1 MERKRPATAGAE
13 ADFPAQAAPLPADRF
28 MNREIGWLRF
38 NQRVL
43 ELAEDT
49 EQPLL
54 ERALFL
60 SIFSSNLDEFFMVR
74 VAGLKRRL
82 ATGVTVASR
91 QSPRAQLSAISE
103 VTHELMERHAKCFH
117 SSVAPALAEAG
128 IRIVRWNDLTRDEAQ
143 YLHRFFRRTIYPV
156 LTPFAVDPSHPFP
169 YISGR
174 SLNLAVAVRDPH
186 TGRQTFARIK
196 VPSVLPRFI
205 ELDGQ
210 RFVPVEDVISAHLPQ
225 LFEGMEIQEHH
236 AFRVTRNAD
245 LEVDED
251 ETDDLVKSLEQ
262 ELLRRRFGP
271 LVRLEV
277 EETISDGILAILR
290 EELGAVEEEIYR
302 VPGPLDLA
310 GLAQLHRL
318 DRPELKYPP
327 MVPVEP
333 RALAQNDFFA
343 VVRERELLVQ
353 HPYESFA
360 TTTERFVEL
369 AASDPKVVAIK
380 QTLYRTSGD
389 SPIVD
394 SLIEAARAGKEVVVL
409 VEIKARFDE
418 QNNIRWARKLEEAG
432 CHVVYGVVGLKTHCK
447 IALVVRQED
456 DGSLRRY
463 CHIGTGNYNPS
474 TARVY
479 EDFGLFSADPEVGED
494 LSDLFN
500 HLTGFSRKKHYRRL
514 LVAPYALREAL
525 MRQIQHEIAN
535 HARGQPARIRI
546 KVNSLVDEEVIDAL
560 YTASRAGVPVD
571 LWVRGSCVLRPGVQG
586 LSETIRVRSI
596 LGRFLE
602 HSRVFVFENGGEP
615 QVWIGSADLMPR
627 NLDRRVEALVRIVEP
642 EQRARLV
649 ALMDLA
655 MADSTSS
662 WRLEPDGSWTRLTH
676 DEEGNRLRDLQTTLR
691 GDRHLRVVD
700 G

>member
-1 MERKRPATAGAE
+1 METVHAVRDDE
-13 ADFPAQAAPLPADRF
+13 PLPADRF
-28 MNREIGWLRF
+28 MDREVGWLRF

-49 EQPLL
+49 SLPLL

-60 SIFSSNLDEFFMVR
+60 SIFSNNLDEFFMVR

-82 ATGVTVASR
+82 ATGVAVSSPNG
-91 QSPRAQLSAISE
+91 QSPREQLRTISE
-103 VTHELMERHAKCFH
+103 VTHELMERHAECFH
-117 SSVAPALAEAG
+117 TSVAPALVEAG
-128 IRIVRWNDLTRDEAQ
+128 IRIVRWKDLTKDEAQ
-143 YLHRFFRRTIYPV
+143 RMHRFFRRAIYPV

-174 SLNLAVAVRDPH
+174 SLNLAVTVRDPH

-277 EETISDGILAILR
+277 EETISDEILDILR

-310 GLAQLHRL
+310 GLSQLHRL
-318 DRPELKYPP
+318 DRPELKYSP

-333 RALAQNDFFA
+333 RALAQNDFFD
-343 VVRERELLVQ
+343 VVRSRELLVH

-360 TTTERFVEL
+360 TTTERFIAL
-369 AASDPKVVAIK
+369 AAADPKVVAIK

-389 SPIVD
+389 SPIVEA
-394 SLIEAARAGKEVVVL
+394 LIEAARAGKEVVAL

-447 IALVVRQED
+447 LALVVRQED
-456 DGSLRRY
+456 DGSLLRY
-463 CHIGTGNYNPS
+463 CHVGTGNYNPS
-474 TARVY
+474 TARIY
-479 EDFGLFSADPEVGED
+479 EDFGLFSTDLEMGED

-514 LVAPYALREAL
+514 LVAPHALREGL
-525 MRQIQHEIAN
+525 MRQIQHEVNN
-535 HARGQPARIRI
+535 HAQGLPARVRI
-546 KVNSLVDEEVIDAL
+546 KTNSLVDEEVIDAL
-560 YTASRAGVPVD
+560 YSASRAGVPID
-571 LWVRGSCVLRPGVQG
+571 LWVRGSCVLRPGVEG

-627 NLDRRVEALVRIVEP
+627 NLDRRVEALVRVTDP
-642 EQRARLV
+642 GQRARL
-649 ALMDLA
+649 AGLMDLA
-655 MADSTSS
+655 MADSTST
-662 WRLEPDGSWTRLTH
+662 WHLNPDGSWTRFTH
-676 DEEGNRLRDLQTTLR
+676 DEEGTPLLDLQNTLR

>member
-1 MERKRPATAGAE
+1 MLTRDR
-13 ADFPAQAAPLPADRF
+13 DLLPPDRF

-49 EQPLL
+49 TLPLL

-82 ATGVTVASR
+82 ATGVPVSSR
-91 QSPRAQLSAISE
+91 QDPREQLREISK
-103 VTHELMERHAKCFH
+103 VTHELMERHAACFH
-117 SSVAPALAEAG
+117 TSVAPALAEAG
-128 IRIVRWNDLTRDEAQ
+128 IRIVRWNDLTTEEKQ
-143 YLHRFFRRTIYPV
+143 QMHRFFRRTIYPV
-156 LTPFAVDPSHPFP
+156 LTPLAVDPAHPFP

-174 SLNLAVAVRDPH
+174 SLNLAVRVCDPH

-196 VPSVLPRFI
+196 VPPALPRFT
-205 ELDGQ
+205 ELGGQ

-225 LFEGMEIQEHH
+225 LFEGMEILEHH

-251 ETDDLVKSLEQ
+251 ETDDLVKSLER

-277 EETISDGILAILR
+277 EETISDEILTLLR
-290 EELGAVEEEIYR
+290 EELGADEEETYR
-302 VPGPLDLA
+302 VPGPLDLS
-310 GLAQLHRL
+310 GLAQLHEL

-333 RALAQNDFFA
+333 RVLAHNDFFE
-343 VVRERELLVQ
+343 VLRRSELLVH

-360 TTTERFVEL
+360 TTTQRFIEL
-369 AASDPKVVAIK
+369 AASDPKVRAIK

-389 SPIVD
+389 SPIMEA
-394 SLIEAARAGKEVVVL
+394 LIEAARSGKEVIVL

-418 QNNIRWARKLEEAG
+418 QNNIRWARKLEMAG

-447 IALVVRQED
+447 LALVVREED

-463 CHIGTGNYNPS
+463 CHIGTGNYNPR
-474 TARVY
+474 TARIY

-514 LVAPYALREAL
+514 LVAPHALREAL
-525 MRQIQHEIAN
+525 LRQIQHEIAN
-535 HARGQPARIRI
+535 HEQGLPARIRI
-546 KVNSLVDEEVIDAL
+546 KTNSLVDEEIVDAL
-560 YTASRAGVPVD
+560 YLASRAGVPID
-571 LWVRGSCVLRPGVQG
+571 LWVRGSCVLRPGVPG

-602 HSRVFVFENGGEP
+602 HSRIFVFANGGEP

-627 NLDRRVEALVRIVEP
+627 NLDRRVEVLVRIVDP
-642 EQRARLV
+642 GQRSRLMT
-649 ALMDLA
+649 LMDLA

-662 WRLEPDGSWTRLTH
+662 WHLNPDGSWTRFTH
-676 DEEGNRLRDLQTTLR
+676 DEEGNPLVDVQSTLR
-691 GDRHLRVVD
+691 GDRYLRVVD
-700 G
+700 D